1 MRVAVVGGGIA
12 GLTAATALVEAGHT
26 VTVLEASERFGG
38 QIRTER
44 RDGFVIEHGAEG
56 FIARS
61 TAVAEICRRAGL
73 ATDLIAQATRRSLA
87 LRDGRL
93 VELRDG
99 EAAALL
105 GFEVAA
111 EDRGQGLKTLRGG
124 MGDLIDALV
133 AGLSGRARLLRGAHM
148 TTFRPEG
155 GAWRLEHAGSVDII
169 AEAVVLA
176 VPAREAAALLAPLTG
191 DALPG
196 LRVPSGSTV
205 AVTLAFPSRAV
216 THPLDASGLVVEGGG
231 REGLQACTFSSSK
244 FPGRAPAGWCLVRAF
259 FTPEPPAMED
269 TDDAWCARARR
280 VLAPVLGIAGSP
292 GARWVSRWPTPRSR
306 GGEGHAEAVRDL
318 REHCRRQGIIECAGS
333 AFDRA
338 GIDGAVRSGLVAARC
353 LDGAGGET
361 SDA

>member
-12 GLTAATALVEAGHT
+12 GLTAAEALVEAGHT

-93 VELRDG
+93 VELRKG

-105 GFEVAA
+105 GFELAA

-124 MGDLIDALV
+124 MGDLIDAL
-133 AGLSGRARLLRGAHM
+133 AGGLSGRALVQRGARV
-148 TTFRPEG
+148 TALRSAG
-155 GAWRLEHAGSVDII
+155 KAWRLHHTRGHVLT
-169 AEAVVLA
+169 EAVILA
-176 VPAREAAALLAPLTG
+176 IPARDAATLLASVVGDPLPRL
-191 DALPG
+191 D
-196 LRVPSGSTV
+196 SSNGSTV
-205 AVTLAFPSRAV
+205 AVTLAFPSPDVA
-216 THPLDASGLVVEGGG
+216 HPLDASGLVVEGGG
-231 REGLQACTFSSSK
+231 REGLRACTFSSSK
-244 FPGRAPAGWCLVRAF
+244 FPGRAPAGWRLVRAF
-259 FTPEPPAMED
+259 FTPEPATTED
-269 TDDAWCARARR
+269 TDDEWCARARR
-280 VLAPVLGIAGSP
+280 VLAAVLGIAGSP
-292 GARWVSRWPTPRSR
+292 AARWVSRWPTPRSP
-306 GGEGHAEAVRDL
+306 GGAGHAKAVRDL
-318 REHCRRQGIIECAGS
+318 RERCRRQGKIECAGA
-333 AFDRA
+333 AFD
-338 GIDGAVRSGLVAARC
+338 GGGVDGAVRSGLAAARR
-353 LDGAGGET
+353 LTGVGGET